1 MAGPFTSNEL
11 GVAPLS
17 NSIQTLTQNTNDF
30 VRIAG

>member
-1 MAGPFTSNEL
+1 MAGLFTPNEL

-17 NSIQTLTQNTNDF
+17 NSIQTLTPNANDF